1 MYILSSMPKE
11 IPLWKYKITF
21 SRKVINK
28 KNVIKIK
35 VSFLFKK
42 IYSLCKICLYL
53 ELFWSIFPRIWTEN
67 TEIRSTSPY
76 SVEMRENADQ
86 NNSEYG
92 HISRSDYKNCF
103 SNMLVLVT
111 CLKSLSSAYLSSY
124 LHVLTIFFLSLP
136 LLMGVIASFQLI
148 YGSMQLKGY
157 CKGVSAQRN
166 SNIL

>member
-42 IYSLCKICLYL
+42 KNLFKKIYSLCKICLYL
-53 ELFWSIFPRIWTEN
+53 ELFWSIFPRIWTEYA
-67 TEIRSTSPY
+67 EIRSTSPY
-76 SVEMRENADQ
+76 SVEMRENTDQ

-111 CLKSLSSAYLSSY
+111 CLKSLSSAYLLSY
-124 LHVLTIFFLSLP
+124 LHVLTIFFFI
-136 LLMGVIASFQLI
+136 IAFA
-148 YGSMQLKGY
+148 YGSNSQF
-157 CKGVSAQRN
+157 SANLWEYATQRV
-166 SNIL
+166 L

>member
-1 MYILSSMPKE
+1 M
-11 IPLWKYKITF
+11 
-21 SRKVINK
+21 
-28 KNVIKIK
+28 
-35 VSFLFKK
+35 
-42 IYSLCKICLYL
+42 CLYL
-53 ELFWSIFPRIWTEN
+53 ELFWSIFPRIWTEYA
-67 TEIRSTSPY
+67 EIRSTSPY
-76 SVEMRENADQ
+76 SVEMRENTDQ

-92 HISRSDYKNCF
+92 HISRSDYKICF

-111 CLKSLSSAYLSSY
+111 CLKSLSRAYLSSY
-124 LHVLTIFFLSLP
+124 LHVLTIFLSLP